1 MTTITLRIPDDLASH
16 LAAEVA
22 MSGFDNATDYI
33 LALIRQSQQSRGKA
47 ALEAK
52 LEAGVDSL
60 DRGEG
65 KAATAADWERLR
77 QRARQGEGGNREP
90 RCRTSR
96 L

>member
-1 MTTITLRIPDDLASH
+1 VYKRRREGMTTITLRIPDDLAPH

-33 LALIRQSQQSRGKA
+33 LALIRQSQQAKGKA

-52 LEAGVDSL
+52 LEAGLDSL

-65 KAATAADWERLR
+65 KPITTADWERLR
-77 QRARQGEGGNREP
+77 ERARKGAGGKP
-90 RCRTSR
+90 
-96 L
+96 